1 MNKSNL
7 PQTNPTLIGQKELL
21 TRKETFTLLAIDPS
35 TLHRWTKSGKL
46 KSVGIGNRVYY
57 RYSQIMEESLQPLN

>member
-1 MNKSNL
+1 MIASNTPQSAKSNL
-7 PQTNPTLIGQKELL
+7 QKELL

-57 RYSQIMEESLQPLN
+57 KYSQIMEESLQPLN